1 MRLSKAARLKPGNVI
16 MFGDHVNTV
25 SCSQWWRGVVLQ
37 VAPTGTITARVIK
50 SKLNRHPSGTEVR
63 QIPHTYIL

>member
-37 VAPTGTITARVIK
+37 VAPTGTITVRVI
-50 SKLNRHPSGTEVR
+50 EVKAE
-63 QIPHTYIL
+63 